1 MRPIDLKIQNCYEQ
15 TGVGDHPLVLWKY
28 EQGDHRQTAYQID
41 VSCKGY
47 RLYSSGKVLS
57 AEQNGIELP
66 LVLAEHTRYSM
77 AVTAW
82 DENDFAETSRSA
94 EFLSGIKQWKEHW
107 IGNGTAKPFI
117 AKKKFHY
124 TGGQQAVLSLAAS
137 GQLELRLNGK
147 KVTQH
152 AYQGS
157 QTDFNKHI
165 FYFTCDLLPY
175 LRVGDN
181 ELTVEVAN
189 GWYLG
194 DDDGGK
200 RYFYTMNQ
208 GDCPYGSCLAL
219 IAQVTLDETVLYS
232 DESWQVSASQTVLA
246 NIYGNEDIDK
256 TRPLEWTA
264 AKLLDEFA
272 PKGKLVPFCAPPII
286 HKQCYSLTNVD
297 CERMIFDFG
306 QNMAAQFLLRI
317 KGERG
322 QVVRLIPAE
331 KLASNGDIEQTV
343 DVYSV
348 LTLSGEEDVFEQKF
362 SVHGARWY
370 KIEGATSEQILDF
383 QLRFTTIAA
392 ADCGRFTSSD
402 ARLNSIYQIILRA
415 MESNLNH
422 SHTDCPTIEKLGW
435 LEASQLMARSFFYNK
450 DADTLWDKIVM
461 GIRDAQYTDDEY
473 DVDKGVMPYEYKQG
487 LIPSIA
493 PRYARFI
500 RDMG

>member
-1 MRPIDLKIQNCYEQ
+1 M
-15 TGVGDHPLVLWKY
+15 
-28 EQGDHRQTAYQID
+28 
-41 VSCKGY
+41 
-47 RLYSSGKVLS
+47 
-57 AEQNGIELP
+57 
-66 LVLAEHTRYSM
+66 
-77 AVTAW
+77 
-82 DENDFAETSRSA
+82 
-94 EFLSGIKQWKEHW
+94 SGIKQWKEHW

-256 TRPLEWTA
+256 TRLLEWTA

-272 PKGKLVPFCAPPII
+272 PKGKLVLFCAPPII
-286 HKQCYSLTNVD
+286 HKQCYCPTNVD
-297 CERMIFDFG
+297 RERMIFDFG

-500 RDMG
+500 RDMGQSSFWDIIPWGSAVILAACEQYRMYANKRVLKENYDTAKRHLDYITDQYENYPRIFGCSQ